1 MTARRIDYSLI
12 TSLAGVVI
20 AGVYAG
26 LRLTSA
32 FPPDGGAVVYG
43 FVWVYNYT
51 ALPASI
57 LVVLAALTAL
67 FYWVP
72 QAIVKRP
79 GFRRDGALLLLALL
93 AAAASVWAALPLG
106 RTIYREVPNGTLA
119 AAGRTYHL
127 GVRVSGDAAQNA
139 YTLCDC
145 PGPVCECRYLYDE
158 SLKTLEPLPALKV
171 DPAGRIVVQVSD
183 RILHEEKP

>member
-1 MTARRIDYSLI
+1 MTPRRIDYSLI
-12 TSLAGVVI
+12 TTLACVAV
-20 AGVYAG
+20 AGVYVG
-26 LRLTSA
+26 FRLTSA
-32 FPPDGGAVVYG
+32 FPPDGAAVVYV
-43 FVWVYNYT
+43 FVWAYNYT

-119 AAGRTYHL
+119 AAGHTYHL

-158 SLKTLEPLPALKV
+158 SLKTLVPLPELKV
-171 DPAGRIVVQVSD
+171 DAAGRVMVQVD
-183 RILHEEKP
+183 GRILYEK